1 MADQRE
7 PTNKIVLHVVLNVY
21 KLYWMYFF
29 NTQSIEENTGLQK
42 SNEAML
48 ILQTQNI
55 WTDTERW
62 ILQLNVLMTDPI
74 GLYEH

>member
-1 MADQRE
+1 MAYQRE